1 MLPDEREEQR
11 RIVVAAVV
19 GRTPT
24 RRRSRRRRSADVVA
38 EPFADARAE
47 HGVQSR
53 RAPDTAFAVLA
64 ERRGAELKPAR
75 GADEAA
81 GEGGSRRRR
90 GHARAEGGGEEEE
103 EEDGMKCPVPR
114 PILNI
119 LMNRRGEPGT
129 SDPAEPAAQ
138 TLLITSSEERERQ
151 WVATQISVFRDS
163 YGNVPGY
170 DLAEAYLESVLSL
183 ATRGRESERV
193 TEVLHGGTY
202 AEPYGRVLSAIRSV
216 GAVLEE
222 AAEGGGGGREVGGI
236 VSPSSPTT
244 RRQIAKKL
252 IDQDFCLSML
262 DKIALANEMKNI
274 AAGDADTDDDDAAN
288 PLAVPYD
295 AASRLAY
302 DADPDSRSVPFG
314 EFRGKYEAEAVA
326 MVTAKRKLRDEGERS
341 SNDVMAAKTKESEE
355 ASKGDAPRA
364 KGKRR
369 WFAFWSRGSRK
380 SHDPE
385 DSASASGGIIVDD
398 APSSVNGDD
407 DEPSPPS
414 TPAITIDPDDL
425 GGVLLSAEEP
435 SMTRQ
440 LNVLSNICQ
449 RTLIFGG
456 DQELLLLAETLDAD
470 KPAFIQRWYN
480 KNDAAGDGGD
490 VRAETRPGVQY
501 LNSLIRL
508 LQDCYTKGAILDVTP
523 TLPLTAGYQNAYG
536 RLTASL
542 IELGSGY
549 IRPSSS
555 SSLSMFTAATEKYL
569 TSVAPPKTPREELG
583 RLAKWESA
591 LRKNSENPYPD
602 E

>member
-1 MLPDEREEQR
+1 MR
-11 RIVVAAVV
+11 RILLS
-19 GRTPT
+19 
-24 RRRSRRRRSADVVA
+24 RSWPSAEA
-38 EPFADARAE
+38 LNLSLR
-47 HGVQSR
+47 
-53 RAPDTAFAVLA
+53 AVLVRQRERGGAA
-64 ERRGAELKPAR
+64 EAGAPAR
-75 GADEAA
+75 E
-81 GEGGSRRRR
+81 
-90 GHARAEGGGEEEE
+90 GEEG
-103 EEDGMKCPVPR
+103 EDEGDGDRMKCPVPR

-119 LMNRRGEPGT
+119 LMNRRGEHGT
-129 SDPAEPAAQ
+129 SDPAEPAQ
-138 TLLITSSEERERQ
+138 TSIISSEERERQ
-151 WVATQISVFRDS
+151 WVANQIAAFRDS
-163 YGNVPGY
+163 YGDVPGY
-170 DLAEAYLESVLSL
+170 DRAEAYLESVLSL
-183 ATRGRESERV
+183 ATSGRESERV
-193 TEVLHGGTY
+193 SEVLDGGAY

-222 AAEGGGGGREVGGI
+222 VADGGGGGEVRGV
-236 VSPSSPTT
+236 VSPSVSSSSSPTT

-274 AAGDADTDDDDAAN
+274 AAVDADDDDAAN
-288 PLAVPYD
+288 PLAIPYD

-302 DADPDSRSVPFG
+302 DADPDNRSVPFG
-314 EFRGKYEAEAVA
+314 EFRAKYEAEAMA
-326 MVTAKRKLRDEGERS
+326 MVSAKKELRDEGERS
-341 SNDVMAAKTKESEE
+341 NNDVAVKTDGSEG
-355 ASKGDAPRA
+355 ASKGDARA

-369 WFAFWSRGSRK
+369 WFAFWSRGSKK
-380 SHDPE
+380 SYDRE
-385 DSASASGGIIVDD
+385 ARASANGGIIGD
-398 APSSVNGDD
+398 APSSVSGDD

-414 TPAITIDPDDL
+414 TPVIAIDPNDL

-456 DQELLLLAETLDAD
+456 DQELLLLSETLDAD
-470 KPAFIQRWYN
+470 KPAFIQRWY
-480 KNDAAGDGGD
+480 KNDAPGDGGD

-501 LNSLIRL
+501 LNSLIQL
-508 LQDCYTKGAILDVTP
+508 LRDCYTRGAILDVTP

-555 SSLSMFTAATEKYL
+555 SSLSLFTAATEKYL
-569 TSVAPPKTPREELG
+569 TSAAPPKTPREELG

>member
-183 ATRGRESERV
+183 ATSGRESERV
-193 TEVLHGGTY
+193 SEVLNGGTY

-288 PLAVPYD
+288 PLVVPYD
-295 AASRLAY
+295 AAS
-302 DADPDSRSVPFG
+302 DPDSRSVPFG

-341 SNDVMAAKTKESEE
+341 SNDVKAAKTKESEE